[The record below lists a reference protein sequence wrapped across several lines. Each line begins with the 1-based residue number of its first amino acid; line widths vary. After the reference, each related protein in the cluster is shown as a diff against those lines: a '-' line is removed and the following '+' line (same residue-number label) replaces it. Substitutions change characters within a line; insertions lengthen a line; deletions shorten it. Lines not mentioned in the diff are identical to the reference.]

1 MSTSTTEPG
10 SRHNNDDT
18 QTPTT
23 IPDVSG
29 GPAPIEKDNWL
40 LTVSHLFCG
49 YGEESVVKDVSFSL
63 GQGDI
68 GCLLGPSG
76 CGKST
81 ILRALAGFLPISAG
95 EIRLESS
102 VISLP
107 GRTMAPEKR
116 RIGMVFQDYALFPH
130 LTVAD
135 NIGFGL
141 RHQSKDDR
149 IQKVAGLLELVHL
162 QDLAGQYPHELSGGQ
177 QQRVALARALAP
189 EPTLILLDEP
199 FSNLDTDLRRRL
211 SLDVRDIL
219 KTLGISAILVTHDQQ
234 EAFAMCDQVA
244 VLKAGQI
251 QQWDVPYNLYHE
263 PTNRFVAGFV
273 GQGGFIPG
281 IALGPDTIESEL
293 GVIRG
298 NRTYSWPAG
307 TLVDILIRPDDI
319 VHDPD
324 SNLRPKVIEK
334 TFAGT
339 STLYRFKLSDE
350 TEFEAL
356 FRSHLDFYLGEHVP
370 IRVEADHLIAFAR
383 ATVT

>member
-1 MSTSTTEPG
+1 MTT
-10 SRHNNDDT
+10 
-18 QTPTT
+18 
-23 IPDVSG
+23 
-29 GPAPIEKDNWL
+29 APEAGWL
-40 LTVSHLFCG
+40 LEANNLSCG
-49 YGEESVVKDVSFSL
+49 YGKETVIRNIRFAL

-81 ILRALAGFLPISAG
+81 VLRALAGFLSISEGDIALSG
-95 EIRLESS
+95 Q

-107 GRTMAPEKR
+107 GRTVPPEKR

-130 LTVAD
+130 LSVAE
-135 NIGFGL
+135 NVGFGL
-141 RHQSKDDR
+141 RKMNRQDR
-149 IQKVAGLLELVHL
+149 NRKVEELLEVVHL
-162 QDLAGQYPHELSGGQ
+162 QDLGNQYPHELSGGQ

-199 FSNLDTDLRRRL
+199 FSNLDADLRRRL

-263 PTNRFVAGFV
+263 PANRFVAGFV
-273 GQGGFIPG
+273 GQGGFVPG
-281 IALGPDTIESEL
+281 TTLGPGAIESEL
-293 GVIRG
+293 GTLSG
-298 NRTYSWPAG
+298 KRTSQWPEG
-307 TLVDILIRPDDI
+307 TLVDVLIRPDDI
-319 VHDPD
+319 IYDPD
-324 SNLRPKVIEK
+324 STLTPRVVEK

-339 STLYRFKLSDE
+339 STLYRFRVSEE

-356 FRSHLDFYLGEHVP
+356 FRSHLDFHLGEHVP
-370 IRVEADHLIAFAR
+370 VRVEADHLIAFPR
-383 ATVT
+383 AQ